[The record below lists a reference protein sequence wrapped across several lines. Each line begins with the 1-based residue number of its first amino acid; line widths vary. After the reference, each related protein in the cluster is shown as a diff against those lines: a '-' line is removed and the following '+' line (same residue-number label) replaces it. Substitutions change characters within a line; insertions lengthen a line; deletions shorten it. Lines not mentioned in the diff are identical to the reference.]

1 MRFVCSGRR
10 NGGAG
15 EASSSS
21 YKSIQMSEWTEMEKM
36 QAECVKP
43 SQSVVEQ
50 GKSECCSMSSEIR
63 QSNTD

>member
-1 MRFVCSGRR
+1 MEVQVKYLLHR
-10 NGGAG
+10 
-15 EASSSS
+15 
-21 YKSIQMSEWTEMEKM
+21 YSIHMSEWIEMEKM

-50 GKSECCSMSSEIR
+50 GKSECCSMSSMIR